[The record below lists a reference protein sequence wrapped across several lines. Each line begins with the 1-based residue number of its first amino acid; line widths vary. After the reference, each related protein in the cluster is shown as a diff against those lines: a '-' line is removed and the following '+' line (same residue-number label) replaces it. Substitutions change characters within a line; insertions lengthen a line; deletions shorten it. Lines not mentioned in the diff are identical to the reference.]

1 MTAQGIARPL
11 LQDLYHRLIAGSWGL
26 LFGLFSAVYLG
37 VNLAF
42 AAGYTAC
49 GPDAVANLPG
59 RGILHRFFF
68 SVETISTIG
77 YGVMAP
83 NSACARWLVTVES
96 LVGLVLVAVFTGLV
110 FGKFSRPTSRI
121 AFSDKILLG
130 TWDGQSVL
138 MLRLGN
144 ARSNEL
150 VSAEANLCAVV
161 PEKTAEGHVINRL
174 VDLQLQRRRSPL
186 FQMTWLLIHPIDEQ
200 SPFFDRSPEAL
211 HEAGV
216 RLFASVMAHDGSL
229 GQTVYASRFYLPTS
243 FVSGRR
249 FVDVVERVGLQRF
262 IVHFERFQDTVPV
275 EDGDLAPDP
284 SPSVTPD
291 Q

>member
-83 NSACARWLVTVES
+83 NSACALSPSTALSWGLARTRVS
-96 LVGLVLVAVFTGLV
+96 LSARRRLTTAPG
-110 FGKFSRPTSRI
+110 RPTS
-121 AFSDKILLG
+121 ATF
-130 TWDGQSVL
+130 
-138 MLRLGN
+138 
-144 ARSNEL
+144 
-150 VSAEANLCAVV
+150 EAV
-161 PEKTAEGHVINRL
+161 
-174 VDLQLQRRRSPL
+174 
-186 FQMTWLLIHPIDEQ
+186 
-200 SPFFDRSPEAL
+200 
-211 HEAGV
+211 
-216 RLFASVMAHDGSL
+216 
-229 GQTVYASRFYLPTS
+229 
-243 FVSGRR
+243 
-249 FVDVVERVGLQRF
+249 
-262 IVHFERFQDTVPV
+262 
-275 EDGDLAPDP
+275 
-284 SPSVTPD
+284 
-291 Q
+291 